1 MKNLIILLAFILF
14 SSATGTEEGNRYR
27 DVNNNSFRDGE
38 VLNYVIHYGFLDA
51 GAARLELT
59 KETEKM
65 YGREILHCVG
75 TGWSFKKFDWVFKVR
90 DRYETYMDAEGI
102 FPFKFVRRVDEGGYK
117 INQNYYFYPSKK
129 KIHTGKKDLVD
140 SPNMYVQDMISSFY
154 FARTIDYSKAEKG
167 DVFEIP
173 SFVDGKYFPIKIKF
187 KGEEVISIRNGKY
200 KCWMFNPVVQ
210 TGRIFKNE
218 NDLRFYVSCDKNKIP
233 ILIEAKLV
241 VGSIK
246 MELTSYEGVFSKVA
260 KVK

>member
-1 MKNLIILLAFILF
+1 MKTLILILTFILLTSNKELVEFNNYREINNESF
-14 SSATGTEEGNRYR
+14 KEG
-27 DVNNNSFRDGE
+27 E
-38 VLNYVIHYGFLDA
+38 TLNYIIHYGFIDA
-51 GAARLELT
+51 GAAKLELT

-75 TGWSFKKFDWVFKVR
+75 TGWSLKKFDWVFKVR
-90 DRYETYMDAEGI
+90 DRYESYMDAEGI

-140 SPNMYVQDMISSFY
+140 SPNMYVQDMVSSFY
-154 FARTIDYSKAEKG
+154 YARILDYSKAKKG

-187 KGEEVISIRNGKY
+187 KGEEIISIRSGKY
-200 KCWMFNPVVQ
+200 KCYLFNPVVQ

-218 NDLRFYVSCDKNKIP
+218 NDLRFYVTCDKNKIP
-233 ILIEAKLV
+233 ILIEAKLA

-260 KVK
+260 KLK